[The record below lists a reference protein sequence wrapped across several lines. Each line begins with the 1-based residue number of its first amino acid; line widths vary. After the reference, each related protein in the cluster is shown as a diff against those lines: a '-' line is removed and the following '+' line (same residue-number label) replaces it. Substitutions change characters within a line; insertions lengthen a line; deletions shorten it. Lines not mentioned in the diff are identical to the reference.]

1 MASREAAPPSGL
13 RLAASVEALRE
24 SLGIA
29 ISIPF
34 WDALL
39 ERYLGPARE
48 QLGAEAD
55 AVDGRALEF
64 DEAIALALGS

>member
-1 MASREAAPPSGL
+1 MS
-13 RLAASVEALRE
+13 
-24 SLGIA
+24 
-29 ISIPF
+29 ISIAF

-55 AVDGRALEF
+55 AVWAEGRALTF
-64 DEAIALALGS
+64 DDAVELALSVK